1 MLLSRSES
9 SVRRLIKKHEIRT
22 HKVFSFK
29 GRELLISFEDLR
41 QLLSAETDTPT
52 ALTLTQGAPQAN
64 LPDVVEVKEMLE
76 NFRSTLTTLAQTSS
90 AQLALLERFAMRME
104 NSEMERSDI
113 TETQR
118 QVSETLANMNRN
130 AKAQAAA
137 MLQIDEQLRENQQSN
152 PWGFWPATAGLVL
165 VLIAAAGLYFGL
177 NHKKSQTASAP
188 VLAVKNIE
196 KAIASEREIL
206 LGEMNQLTEQMTRQE
221 VEFSREKDRRNQYFE
236 QLEKKIDEIDSKQA
250 ETAVSAEKSESE
262 QSEEFGQSPELR
274 QVLKQ
279 ERDPLKAEYD
289 SQVQAL
295 EESARVKS
303 FEINRLRLQLQEL
316 QEKLEEQTAAESP
329 PGEEAIVQKQHPES
343 LPR

>member
-9 SVRRLIKKHEIRT
+9 SVRRLIRKHKIRT
-22 HKVFSFK
+22 QKVFSFK

-52 ALTLTQGAPQAN
+52 ALTPTQGAPPAN
-64 LPDVVEVKEMLE
+64 LPDEVEVKEMLE
-76 NFRSTLTTLAQTSS
+76 NFRSVLTTLAQTSS
-90 AQLALLERFAMRME
+90 AQLALLERLAMRME
-104 NSEMERSDI
+104 NSEMERSDV

-152 PWGFWPATAGLVL
+152 PWGIWPAAAGLVL

-177 NHKKSQTASAP
+177 NHKSQTAPAP
-188 VLAVKNIE
+188 VQAVENIE

-250 ETAVSAEKSESE
+250 ETVVYAEKPESE

-279 ERDPLKAEYD
+279 ERDPLKDEYE

-303 FEINRLRLQLQEL
+303 FEINRLRLQLQGL

-329 PGEEAIVQKQHPES
+329 LGEEAIVKKQHPES

>member
-118 QVSETLANMNRN
+118 QVSE
-130 AKAQAAA
+130 
-137 MLQIDEQLRENQQSN
+137 
-152 PWGFWPATAGLVL
+152 
-165 VLIAAAGLYFGL
+165 
-177 NHKKSQTASAP
+177 
-188 VLAVKNIE
+188 
-196 KAIASEREIL
+196 
-206 LGEMNQLTEQMTRQE
+206 
-221 VEFSREKDRRNQYFE
+221 
-236 QLEKKIDEIDSKQA
+236 
-250 ETAVSAEKSESE
+250 
-262 QSEEFGQSPELR
+262 
-274 QVLKQ
+274 
-279 ERDPLKAEYD
+279 
-289 SQVQAL
+289 
-295 EESARVKS
+295 
-303 FEINRLRLQLQEL
+303 
-316 QEKLEEQTAAESP
+316 
-329 PGEEAIVQKQHPES
+329 
-343 LPR
+343 